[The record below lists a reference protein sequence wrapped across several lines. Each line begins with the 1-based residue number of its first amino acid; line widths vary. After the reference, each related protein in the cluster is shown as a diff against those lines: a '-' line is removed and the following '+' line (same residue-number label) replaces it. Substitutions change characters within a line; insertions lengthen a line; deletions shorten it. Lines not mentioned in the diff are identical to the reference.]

1 MHPISILRF
10 SNLPRLMFKK
20 LIICFL
26 VMACFCSFGGGLGR
40 AVICFDQHGCVEVE
54 LLHSGDH
61 CLTEHLHGQHKHH
74 GDKHSGQNHGQENAF
89 HLTPENCC
97 CSACDD
103 IEVSLQLFAPR
114 RKQLKSSANFSLKPI
129 FQPSICTPLV
139 VSTKEIALNPT
150 PLSVLNPSLT
160 LRQNVILLI

>member
-1 MHPISILRF
+1 MP
-10 SNLPRLMFKK
+10 KK
-20 LIICFL
+20 VIAYFLII
-26 VMACFCSFGGGLGR
+26 ACLFSLGGGLGR
-40 AVICFDQHGCVEVE
+40 AVICFDRHGCVGVE
-54 LLHSGDH
+54 LLHNDDH
-61 CLTEHLHGQHKHH
+61 CLTEHLYGQHKHH
-74 GDKHSGQNHGQENAF
+74 GDKHPGHNHAQENVF

-129 FQPSICTPLV
+129 FQPSIFTPPV

-150 PLSVLNPSLT
+150 PLSVLNPTLT